1 MRDNQDGPSKGPH
14 GVPPTD
20 SPPARTRVAR
30 PADAAAL
37 MALKQHLDRETSFML
52 LEMGERDTSVH
63 TLARH
68 LGRTAQSANSV
79 VILAEVGGDLVGY
92 IELTGGT
99 YRRSRATAHLV
110 IGVLA
115 KASGKGIGTGLMT
128 QALDWASVHGLHRLE
143 LSVMAHN
150 DRAIALYERMGFS
163 VEGRR
168 SECLLI
174 DGQFVDELCMAAFL
188 PEQSLPDDG

>member
-1 MRDNQDGPSKGPH
+1 
-14 GVPPTD
+14 
-20 SPPARTRVAR
+20 
-30 PADAAAL
+30 
-37 MALKQHLDRETSFML
+37 
-52 LEMGERDTSVH
+52 
-63 TLARH
+63 
-68 LGRTAQSANSV
+68 
-79 VILAEVGGDLVGY
+79 
-92 IELTGGT
+92 
-99 YRRSRATAHLV
+99 
-110 IGVLA
+110 
-115 KASGKGIGTGLMT
+115 MT